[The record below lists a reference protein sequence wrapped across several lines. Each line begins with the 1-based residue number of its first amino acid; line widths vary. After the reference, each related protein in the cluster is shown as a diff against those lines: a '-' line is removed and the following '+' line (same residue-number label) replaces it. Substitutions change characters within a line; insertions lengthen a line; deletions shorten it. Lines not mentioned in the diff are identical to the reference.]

1 MFRSNKN
8 TNKYHNYIIVSEK
21 DTGVRNYHFSRK
33 FAFIAIGISVLS
45 ISTVLFFTA
54 NALTG
59 VMYKTKMN
67 NLRSSYEHLSETLT
81 SLQNQLD
88 NVSGEVGVIE
98 EKDQAIRTYAG
109 LPQIDQDVRKLGVGG
124 TDFKVNAID
133 DIPNDITNR
142 ITEIEMNVNALSRKV
157 KLELNSYNNLY
168 DVVRNHSDN
177 LKFVPSIRPVQ
188 SGYINSGYGY
198 RKDPFNGNTRFHYG
212 LDIAV
217 NVGTKVYAP
226 ADGKIKFAGNQ
237 GGFGKVVKIDHSNG
251 YRTIFAHLSKIN
263 VKPGAKVKRG
273 DFIALTGKSGRTVGP
288 HLHYEVHQYGAPQN
302 PLDYFFS
309 GYLK

>member
-1 MFRSNKN
+1 MFQSNKN

-98 EKDQAIRTYAG
+98 EKDQAIITYAG

-237 GGFGKVVKIDHSNG
+237 GGFGRVVKIDHSNG

>member
-8 TNKYHNYIIVSEK
+8 TNKYHNFIIVSEK

-237 GGFGKVVKIDHSNG
+237 GGFGRVVKIDHSNG

>member
-1 MFRSNKN
+1 MFQSNKN

-133 DIPNDITNR
+133 DIPSDITNR

-237 GGFGKVVKIDHSNG
+237 GGFGRVVKIDHSNG

>member
-1 MFRSNKN
+1 MFQSNKN

-237 GGFGKVVKIDHSNG
+237 GGFGRVVKIDHSNG

>member
-88 NVSGEVGVIE
+88 SVSGEVGVIE

-133 DIPNDITNR
+133 DIPSDITNR

-237 GGFGKVVKIDHSNG
+237 GGFGRVVKIDHSNG

>member
-1 MFRSNKN
+1 MFQSNKN

-33 FAFIAIGISVLS
+33 FAFTAIGISVLS

-237 GGFGKVVKIDHSNG
+237 GGFGRVVKIDHSNG

>member
-33 FAFIAIGISVLS
+33 FAFTAIGISVLS

-237 GGFGKVVKIDHSNG
+237 GGFGRVVKIDHSNG

>member
-1 MFRSNKN
+1 MFQSNKN

-33 FAFIAIGISVLS
+33 FAFTAIGISVLS

-98 EKDQAIRTYAG
+98 EKDKAIRTYAG

-237 GGFGKVVKIDHSNG
+237 GGFGRVVKIDHSNG

>member
-1 MFRSNKN
+1 MFQSNKN

-33 FAFIAIGISVLS
+33 FAFTAIGISVLS

-177 LKFVPSIRPVQ
+177 LKFVPSIRSVQ

-237 GGFGKVVKIDHSNG
+237 GGFGRVVKIDHSNG

>member
-1 MFRSNKN
+1 MFQSNKN

-133 DIPNDITNR
+133 DIPSDITNR

-188 SGYINSGYGY
+188 SGYINSEYGY

-237 GGFGKVVKIDHSNG
+237 GGFGRVVKIDHSNG

-288 HLHYEVHQYGAPQN
+288 HLHYEVHHYGAPQN

>member
-98 EKDQAIRTYAG
+98 EKDKAIRTYAG

-237 GGFGKVVKIDHSNG
+237 GGFGRVVKIDHSNG

>member
-33 FAFIAIGISVLS
+33 FAFIVIGISVLS

-59 VMYKTKMN
+59 VMYNTKMSS
-67 NLRSSYEHLSETLT
+67 LRSSYEHLSETLT

-237 GGFGKVVKIDHSNG
+237 GGFGRVVKIDHSNG

>member
-88 NVSGEVGVIE
+88 KVSGEVGVIE

-188 SGYINSGYGY
+188 SGYINSEYGY

-237 GGFGKVVKIDHSNG
+237 GGFGRVVKIDHSNG

>member
-177 LKFVPSIRPVQ
+177 PKFVPSIRPVQ

-237 GGFGKVVKIDHSNG
+237 GGFGRVVKIDHSNG

>member
-237 GGFGKVVKIDHSNG
+237 GGFGRVIKIDHSNG

>member
-8 TNKYHNYIIVSEK
+8 TNKYHNYRIVSEK

-33 FAFIAIGISVLS
+33 FAFTAIGISVLS

-212 LDIAV
+212 LDIAI
-217 NVGTKVYAP
+217 NVGKKVEAP

-237 GGFGKVVKIDHSNG
+237 GGFGRVVKIDHSNG

>member
-21 DTGVRNYHFSRK
+21 DTGVRNYLFSRK
-33 FAFIAIGISVLS
+33 FVFITIGISVLS

-67 NLRSSYEHLSETLT
+67 NLRSSYDHLSETLT

-88 NVSGEVGVIE
+88 SVSGEVGVIE

-133 DIPNDITNR
+133 DIPSDITNR

-237 GGFGKVVKIDHSNG
+237 GGFGRVVKIDHSNG

>member
-1 MFRSNKN
+1 MFRSQKN

-21 DTGVRNYHFSRK
+21 NTGVRNYHFSRK
-33 FAFIAIGISVLS
+33 FAFFVIGISVLS
-45 ISTVLFFTA
+45 ISTILFLSA

-59 VMYKTKMN
+59 VLYEAKMN
-67 NLRSSYEHLSETLT
+67 NLRSSYEHLSETLV
-81 SLQNQLD
+81 SLQKQLD
-88 NVSGEVGVIE
+88 SVSGEVSVIE

-133 DIPNDITNR
+133 DIPSSITNR

-157 KLELNSYNNLY
+157 KLELNSYNSLY

-188 SGYINSGYGY
+188 SGYINSNYGY
-198 RKDPFNGNTRFHYG
+198 REDPFNGKTRFHYG

-263 VKPGAKVKRG
+263 VKPGTKVKRG
-273 DFIALTGKSGRTVGP
+273 DLIALTGKSGRTVGP
-288 HLHYEVHQYGAPQN
+288 HLHYEVHHYGAPQN

>member
-33 FAFIAIGISVLS
+33 FAFTAIGISVLS

>member
-33 FAFIAIGISVLS
+33 FAFTAIGISVLS

-237 GGFGKVVKIDHSNG
+237 GGFGRVVKIDHSNG

-288 HLHYEVHQYGAPQN
+288 HLHYEVHQYGALQN

>member
-21 DTGVRNYHFSRK
+21 DSGVRNYHFSRK
-33 FAFIAIGISVLS
+33 FALIAIGISVLS

-59 VMYKTKMN
+59 VLYKTKMN

-142 ITEIEMNVNALSRKV
+142 ISEIEMNVNALSRKV

-237 GGFGKVVKIDHSNG
+237 GGFGRVVKIDHSNG

-273 DFIALTGKSGRTVGP
+273 DLIALTGKSGRTVGP